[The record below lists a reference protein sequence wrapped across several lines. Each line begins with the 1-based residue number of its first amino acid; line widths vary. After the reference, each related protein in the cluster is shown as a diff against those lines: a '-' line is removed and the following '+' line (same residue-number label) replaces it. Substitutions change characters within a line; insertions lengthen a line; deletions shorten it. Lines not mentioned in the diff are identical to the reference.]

1 LEEEHNPEE
10 CTAEQI
16 KACHGDTIEHSCLS
30 GGIGDRNMER
40 LADINPPVEDRGK
53 FLREIAMGFEKGQIF
68 LTALEL
74 DLFTELSEPK
84 TGKALSA
91 DMGTHLDITRRFL
104 DVLVA
109 LGVLAKHNDQYRTA
123 PDVAPFLIEG
133 ELYSARYLKFSTEE
147 RECWM
152 KLKQV
157 LKEGPLNK
165 PAHNHEHDY
174 DRDSI
179 DWIARGTMLGR
190 LQATLKIVSELPEFE
205 NANRL
210 IDLGGGHGLFGI
222 GFAQEN
228 PQLEVVIFDQPG
240 VTDITQ
246 DYINKYGMQYRV
258 KTMTGD
264 YTKDSIGSNYDIAFE
279 ACSFGGKTDESK
291 SFYQRV
297 SNALNENGLFITQ
310 TFTID
315 DDRTAPLSSLIWDLK
330 EQMTGHSHMHIRTNA
345 ELFEIFEETGLVG
358 ERVIDMS
365 ESFTMPTRMI
375 IARKKL

>member
-1 LEEEHNPEE
+1 M
-10 CTAEQI
+10 
-16 KACHGDTIEHSCLS
+16 
-30 GGIGDRNMER
+30 RR
-40 LADINPPVEDRGK
+40 LIDMKPSVEDKGE
-53 FLREIAMGFEKGQIF
+53 FLREIAMGFEKGEIF
-68 LTALEL
+68 LTALEF
-74 DLFTELSEPK
+74 DIFTKLKEPK
-84 TGKALSA
+84 TAEALSME
-91 DMGTHLDITRRFL
+91 MGTHYEITRRFL

-109 LGVLAKHNDQYRTA
+109 LEVLAKHKNQYLTA
-123 PDVAPFLIEG
+123 PDVVPFLVEG
-133 ELYSARYLKFSTEE
+133 EPYSARYLKFSTEE
-147 RECWM
+147 RGDWM

-165 PAHNHEHDY
+165 PAHKHEHDY
-174 DRDSI
+174 NRDSI

-190 LQATLKIVSELPEFE
+190 LQATLKIVSELPEFQ
-205 NANRL
+205 NTKRL

-228 PQLEVVIFDQPG
+228 PQLEVVVFDQPG

-246 DYINKYGMQYRV
+246 EYISEYGMQGRV

-264 YTKDSIGSNYDIAFE
+264 YTKDDIGDNYDIAFE
-279 ACSFGGKTDESK
+279 ACSFGGNTDESK

-297 SNALNENGLFITQ
+297 CNALNDNGLFITQ

-315 DDRTAPLSSLIWDLK
+315 DDRTAPLSSLIWYLK

-345 ELFEIFEETGLVG
+345 ELFDIFDGVGLTG

-365 ESFTMPTRMI
+365 KWSTMPMRTV
-375 IARKKL
+375 IARKKA